1 MSGNGLPTIREVA
14 RLAGVSVATVSKAL
28 NGSGKVSE
36 ELRGR
41 VSNAAR
47 QLGYAPHASARSLR
61 SGASRTLGLLIADI
75 TNPFFLKLVEAIEQR
90 ASAQGYSVLLCNSS
104 EDPARERNNLRLL
117 TEQRADGIILVPTR
131 EGWPGRVAEL
141 SRLKPPAI
149 LVDRLLDGLEI
160 DSVTINN
167 RLAGEL
173 AARHL
178 LELGHRRTGV
188 IMGSPDHQIA
198 RHRLDGYRDAFV
210 AAGADFRPG
219 YIEQYAFSE
228 AQAYEAAGRLLSLP
242 ERPTALFA
250 TNNHLAQGMLR
261 GILDADLRIP
271 DDISVITIDDLPWS
285 GMLRPGLTVVMQPS
299 DAIAEAAIRILLGRV
314 TGGQQERAA
323 EPEQVVFDPALLRRG
338 STARLPAEFP
348 TT

>member
-14 RLAGVSVATVSKAL
+14 RLAGVSVATVSKSL
-28 NGSGKVSE
+28 NGNGNVSA
-36 ELRGR
+36 ELRAR
-41 VSNAAR
+41 VSSAAR

-75 TNPFFLKLVEAIEQR
+75 ANPFFLKLVEAIEQR
-90 ASAQGYSVLLCNSS
+90 ASAQGYSVLLCNSG
-104 EDPARERNNLRLL
+104 EDPAREQRNLRLL

-141 SRLKPPAI
+141 SRLKAPAI
-149 LVDRLLDGLEI
+149 LLDRLLDGLEI

-178 LELGHRRTGV
+178 LELGHRRVGV

-198 RHRLDGYRDAFV
+198 RHRLEGFRDFFA
-210 AAGADFRPG
+210 AAGADLKPDC
-219 YIEQYAFSE
+219 IAQYAFSE
-228 AQAYEAAGRLLSLP
+228 SQAYEAAKHLLALP
-242 ERPTALFA
+242 RRPTALFA

-261 GILDADLRIP
+261 GILEAELRIP

-285 GMLRPGLTVVMQPS
+285 GMLRPGLSVVMQPS
-299 DAIAEAAIRILLGRV
+299 EAIADAAIRILLARV
-314 TGGQQERAA
+314 TGGPEERAA
-323 EPEQVVFDPALLRRG
+323 AQEQVVFDPTLVRRG
-338 STARLPAEFP
+338 STARPAAESGAS
-348 TT
+348 